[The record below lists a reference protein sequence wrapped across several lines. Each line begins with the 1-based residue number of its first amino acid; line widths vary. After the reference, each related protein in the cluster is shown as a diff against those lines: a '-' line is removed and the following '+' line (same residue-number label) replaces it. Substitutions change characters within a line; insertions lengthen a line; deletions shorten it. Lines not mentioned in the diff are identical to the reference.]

1 MTRSVSYDFWKICL
15 LSFRLPRSWINSGRL
30 AENPPAIL
38 FSHLMPCIETQNFT
52 FSQVHV
58 HFWVFGC
65 GCLVWTLDWS
75 IFWFLSFEEFN
86 DYLNNLLI
94 IWRIDWL
101 KDIYHIFN
109 FFRWTGAF
117 IKTQMEPMKAVVV
130 PMYKK
135 NISTYKMYV
144 DNWEIH

>member
-1 MTRSVSYDFWKICL
+1 MSTSESLGVIAF
-15 LSFRLPRSWINSGRL
+15 
-30 AENPPAIL
+30 
-38 FSHLMPCIETQNFT
+38 
-52 FSQVHV
+52 
-58 HFWVFGC
+58 C
-65 GCLVWTLDWS
+65 GHWTG
-75 IFWFLSFEEFN
+75 IYWFLSFEEYN

-101 KDIYHIFN
+101 KDIWIFN

-135 NISTYKMYV
+135 YISTSKMYV
-144 DNWEIH
+144 DNWEIY